1 MMPGRTHM
9 MFSRKMLC
17 LYFILIGFQIS
28 CVTNKT
34 EENPDENVVASPDG
48 NLRVA
53 FALQENGQPAYSIFY
68 RDSLVLTDSKLGL
81 SRTDSD
87 FSKGMTLASVSEP
100 QLVRDEYVMMHG
112 KRRLCTYQANE
123 KSFSLSNTAG
133 EKLNIIFRV
142 SDDGVAFRYH
152 FPDKS
157 ADPKKI
163 DEELTSFHFRE
174 GTKAFLQPMSV
185 AKTGFEGTN
194 PSYEEHYQ
202 QNIPADQPAPTEAGW
217 VYPALF
223 NYGDTWLLITE
234 ANLDRNYCATR
245 LKQHSPGNEYAVGFP
260 MAAEVMPGGALN
272 PESELPWYSPWRIIT
287 IGSLGTIVESTLGT
301 DLAAP
306 AIKEDFSFVEPG
318 VASWSWVILK
328 DNSINYEVQKQFV
341 DYAANMGWE
350 YCLIDVNWDT
360 TIGYDRIEELS
371 RYAASKNVGL
381 VLWYNSAGSWNTVQY
396 HPKDKLLTPESRKEE
411 FSRLQKMGIRGIKVD
426 FFGGDGQSVIAYYHD
441 IFKDAAAYGIMVNC
455 HGSTLPRGWH
465 RTYPN
470 LLTME
475 AIKGMEFITF
485 EQANADLAPSH
496 SAMLPF
502 SRNAFDPMD
511 FTPMVLH
518 EIPGIERK
526 TTNGFELALPYLF
539 LSGIQHIAETPAGME
554 QVPDYVKE
562 FVKDIPV
569 AWDDTRFVDGYPG
582 KLAVIA
588 RKKGDTWYVSGIN
601 GEAQAKT
608 LNLDLS
614 FIGRGKEGV
623 LITDGEEPKSFSKTN
638 VSVPASAYQL
648 NVEPNGGFVMKF

>member
-1 MMPGRTHM
+1 MLP
-9 MFSRKMLC
+9 RKVLC
-17 LYFILIGFQIS
+17 LFMILMGLQVS

-34 EENPDENVVASPDG
+34 EEDTADNTVASPDG
-48 NLRVA
+48 QLRIT
-53 FALQENGQPAYSIFY
+53 FALQNNEPPTYNIFY
-68 RDSLVLTDSKLGL
+68 HDSLIMADSRLGL
-81 SRTDSD
+81 RRSDSD
-87 FSKGMTLASVSEP
+87 FSKGLTLAAVSASQP
-100 QLVRDEYVMMHG
+100 VSDEYEMLHG
-112 KRRLCTYQANE
+112 KRRLCSYQANE
-123 KSFSLSNTAG
+123 KTFSLTNAAG
-133 EKLNIIFRV
+133 EKIDIIFRV

-152 FPDKS
+152 FPDES
-157 ADPKKI
+157 SEIKKI
-163 DEELTSFHFRE
+163 DQELTSFHFRE

-223 NYGDTWLLITE
+223 NYGDTWVLITE
-234 ANLDRNYCATR
+234 AGLDRNYCATR
-245 LKQHSPGNEYAVGFP
+245 LQQESPGNEYRVGFP
-260 MAAEVMPGGALN
+260 MEAEVMPDGALA
-272 PESELPWYSPWRIIT
+272 PESTLPWYSPWRVIT

-306 AIKEDFSFVEPG
+306 AIEEDFSFVKPG

-328 DNSINYEVQKQFV
+328 DNSITYDIQKQFV
-341 DYAANMGWE
+341 DYAADMGWE

-360 TIGYDRIEELS
+360 TIGYERMEELS

-381 VLWYNSAGSWNTVQY
+381 VLWYNSAGSWNTVQF
-396 HPKDKLLTPESRKEE
+396 HPKDKLLTHESRVAE
-411 FSRLQKMGIRGIKVD
+411 FSRLQKMGIKGIKVD

-441 IFKDAAAYGIMVNC
+441 IFTDAAAHGIMVNC

-485 EQANADLAPSH
+485 EQANADLAANH
-496 SAMLPF
+496 CAMLPY

-518 EIPGIERK
+518 KIPGIERK

-539 LSGIQHIAETPAGME
+539 LSGIQHIGETPEGMSKM
-554 QVPDYVKE
+554 PDYVKE

-569 AWDDTRFVDGYPG
+569 AWDDTRFIDGYPG

-588 RKKGDTWYVSGIN
+588 RKKGDNWYVCGIN
-601 GEAQAKT
+601 GEDQAKT
-608 LNLDLS
+608 LSLDLS
-614 FIGRGKEGV
+614 FIGSGKEGV
-623 LITDGEEPKSFSKTN
+623 LITDGQEQRSFTREN
-638 VSVPASAYQL
+638 VKVPQSAYQV
-648 NVEPNGGFVMKF
+648 NMKGNGGFVMKF